1 MWKQK
6 FNITPG
12 TSKLDIKGRMGLR
25 DMWYRF
31 CPVDGSEG
39 IFGLLSQRNKS
50 SKTERILRQNIDSDQ
65 DCHEEFQ
72 RNGDK
77 WYNSPPPISNTQ
89 STGATTKGITGKTKE
104 VICTPERPF
113 EASRKREVPPD
124 AVGSS
129 KGDTKYNE
137 DDHTGVSVAR
147 GSWGIK
153 RRDVFAA
160 RSEGV
165 GSKDAKDSG
174 ESERGNEDNR
184 EKWAKDD
191 KEGDKNNEKGREN
204 QTRDD
209 HALLIHGTG

>member
-104 VICTPERPF
+104 VIRQSDL
-113 EASRKREVPPD
+113 SRRVGKEKFHPMQWVPPK
-124 AVGSS
+124 VTPNI
-129 KGDTKYNE
+129 TKMIIREYRSLVVR
-137 DDHTGVSVAR
+137 GV
-147 GSWGIK
+147 
-153 RRDVFAA
+153 
-160 RSEGV
+160 
-165 GSKDAKDSG
+165 
-174 ESERGNEDNR
+174 
-184 EKWAKDD
+184 
-191 KEGDKNNEKGREN
+191 
-204 QTRDD
+204 
-209 HALLIHGTG
+209 